1 MTGPNRVVIVGASLG
16 GVRAAR
22 ALQRGGF
29 EGEVVLVG
37 DEPHTPYDRP
47 PLSKAFLTSDNE
59 VSLQLQRDDLYEGLD
74 VRLGVRATGLDVASG
89 VVTLDDGD
97 EVAGD
102 HVVIATGSSARH
114 LPGTEDLDG
123 VVTLRNLDDAIRLRD
138 GLRGAQRLLI
148 VGAGFIGCEVAASAR
163 QLGVDVVMVEPL
175 DAPVVRG
182 VGPVIGGIIADLHRG
197 HGVTMHLGVGVDGVR
212 AAGDRTE
219 VALSDGRTETADL
232 VLVGIGAVPNTDWVE
247 GSGLVLDGPALLTD
261 DHLRVEGGDGQI
273 WAVGDVAKWPSTTF
287 GGNLRM
293 EHWTNATEMAS
304 VVARNILD
312 PSTPAVHDPVPYV
325 WSDQYEHKVQVLGV
339 VSGDDEVEFV
349 AGEPGEDP
357 FLAAYFRD
365 GRLRG
370 VVGLDWP
377 RAVMVAR
384 SLIVDGADRDA
395 VTAYADTLT
404 SV

>member
-1 MTGPNRVVIVGASLG
+1 LTGSGRVVIVGASLG
-16 GVRAAR
+16 GVRTAR

-29 EGEVVLVG
+29 EGEIVLLG

-47 PLSKAFLTSDNE
+47 PLSKAFLTSDEE
-59 VSLQLQRDDLYEGLD
+59 VSLELQRDDLYDGLD

-89 VVTLDDGD
+89 TVTLDDGG

-102 HVVIATGSSARH
+102 HVVIATGSSARQ

-123 VVTLRNLDDAIRLRD
+123 VVTLRNLDDATRLRD
-138 GLRGAQRLLI
+138 GLRGAERLVI

-163 QLGVDVVMVEPL
+163 SLGVDVVIVEPL

-182 VGPVIGGIIADLHRG
+182 VGPVIGGVIADLHRG
-197 HGVTMHLGVGVDGVR
+197 HGVTMHLGVGVDGMQ
-212 AAGDRTE
+212 AAGERTD
-219 VALSDGRTETADL
+219 VVLSDGRTESADL
-232 VLVGIGAVPNTDWVE
+232 VLVGIGAVPNTYWVE
-247 GSGLVLDGPALLTD
+247 GSGLMLDGPALLTD
-261 DHLRVEGGDGQI
+261 DRLRVEGGDGRI
-273 WAVGDVAKWPSTTF
+273 WAVGDVAKWPSATF

-312 PSTPAVHDPVPYV
+312 ASAPAVHDPVPYV
-325 WSDQYEHKVQVLGV
+325 WSDQYDHKVQVLGV

-395 VTAYADTLT
+395 VTAYAETLT

>member
-1 MTGPNRVVIVGASLG
+1 MTGAGRVVIVGASLG
-16 GVRAAR
+16 GVRTAR

-29 EGEVVLVG
+29 EGEVVLLG

-47 PLSKAFLTSDNE
+47 PLSKVFLTSDDE
-59 VSLQLQRDDLYEGLD
+59 VSLELQRDDLYEGLD

-102 HVVIATGSSARH
+102 HVVIATGSSARQ

-123 VVTLRNLDDAIRLRD
+123 VVTLRNLDDATRLRD
-138 GLRGAQRLLI
+138 GLRAAERLVI

-163 QLGVDVVMVEPL
+163 TLGVDVVMVEPL

-182 VGPVIGGIIADLHRG
+182 VGPVIGGVIADLHRG
-197 HGVTMHLGVGVDGVR
+197 RGVTMHLGIGVDGMR
-212 AAGDRTE
+212 ADGERTE

-232 VLVGIGAVPNTDWVE
+232 VLVGIGAVPNTDWLD
-247 GSGLVLDGPALLTD
+247 GSGLALDGPALLTD
-261 DHLRVEGGDGQI
+261 DHLRVDGGDGRI
-273 WAVGDVAKWPSTTF
+273 WAVGDVAKWPSATF

-293 EHWTNATEMAS
+293 EHWTNATEMAA
-304 VVARNILD
+304 VVARNIVD
-312 PSTPAVHDPVPYV
+312 PSAPAVHDPVPYV

-349 AGEPGEDP
+349 AGEPGVDP

-395 VTAYADTLT
+395 VTAYAQTLT
-404 SV
+404 SA